1 MITDT
6 TFSQAGIL
14 TKREFE
20 EQELVVEAGEDDLD
34 RNAFLQLLTTQLQNQ
49 NPLDPM
55 KNEEFVAQLAQFS
68 QLEGITNMSTELA
81 DVANVIRSDR
91 ILAGANFVGKTVLAQ
106 SGNLFHDGQAGS
118 DLQLNLPY
126 GAQQVRIDI
135 VDPATGGV
143 IRSLSAGAQGAG
155 TSSFQWDGRNFDGQL
170 MQSGT
175 YNVRA
180 VAQVNGQSEAVIPET
195 YARVDSV
202 SWNATQSDLLLNL
215 DGGAS
220 VPLNQVTRISQPTEQ
235 PIRSTE
241 NGADTSDQLL
251 NENGD

>member
-6 TFSQAGIL
+6 TFAQAGIL

-20 EQELVVEAGEDDLD
+20 EQELIVESGEDDLD

-55 KNEEFVAQLAQFS
+55 KNEAFVAQLAQFS

-81 DVANVIRSDR
+81 DVATVIKSDR

-106 SGNLFHDGQAGS
+106 SGNLFHDGQS
-118 DLQLNLPY
+118 QSELQLNLPY

-135 VDPATGGV
+135 VDPQTGGV
-143 IRSLSAGAQGAG
+143 IRSIASGAQGAG
-155 TSSFQWDGRNFDGQL
+155 NTSFQWDGRNSDGQV
-170 MQSGT
+170 MQPGT

-202 SWNATQSDLLLNL
+202 SWNATQSDLQLNL
-215 DGGAS
+215 DGGAT
-220 VPLNQVTRISQPTEQ
+220 VPLNQVSRISQPTEQ
-235 PIRSTE
+235 PINRPES
-241 NGADTSDQLL
+241 GADESDESL
-251 NENGD
+251 NENGE